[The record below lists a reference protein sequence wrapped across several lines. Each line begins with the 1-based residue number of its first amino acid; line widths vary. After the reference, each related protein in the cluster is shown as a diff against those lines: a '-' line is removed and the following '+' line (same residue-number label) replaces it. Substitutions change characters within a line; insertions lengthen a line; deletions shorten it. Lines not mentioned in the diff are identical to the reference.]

1 MNVHDNAPRQFVGG
15 ELIHGAGVRGPLWRV
30 LVGTVRL
37 LSGPLD
43 APRIAQIAIAGD
55 LVGVDALCDQP
66 SRFEARALT
75 ACRLQPVQAGDAA
88 TWQALMREALAR
100 QQERALDMAELRIG
114 PVTRRVDRLLEM
126 MRLDKCTVPR
136 RGHVLADPTR
146 QGLPTLRELAQIVD
160 ASPETVCRALA
171 QIRAQRCTSGAA
183 ARPRGRPG
191 GRQRDTVGL
200 VMSADR

>member
-1 MNVHDNAPRQFVGG
+1 MNVHEHAPRQFVGG
-15 ELIHGAGVRGPLWRV
+15 DLIHCAGARGPLWRV
-30 LVGTVRL
+30 LEGTVRL
-37 LSGPLD
+37 HSGPPD

-55 LVGVDALCDQP
+55 LVGVDALCRRP
-66 SRFEARALT
+66 YRFEARALT
-75 ACRLQPVQAGDAA
+75 ACRLRPEPVTDLGAGRD
-88 TWQALMREALAR
+88 LMCEALVR

-136 RGHVLADPTR
+136 RGHALSDPTR

-171 QIRAQRCTSGAA
+171 QIRAQRRARSAA
-183 ARPRGRPG
+183 ERPRNGPG
-191 GRQRDTVGL
+191 GRHRGAVGQA
-200 VMSADR
+200 VSAKP